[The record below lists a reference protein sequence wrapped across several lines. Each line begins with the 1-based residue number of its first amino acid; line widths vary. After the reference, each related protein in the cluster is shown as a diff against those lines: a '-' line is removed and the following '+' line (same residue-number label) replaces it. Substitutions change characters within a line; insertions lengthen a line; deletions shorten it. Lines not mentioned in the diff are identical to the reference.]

1 MTVRKIVN
9 GELRA
14 YIHWAGRWR
23 HVYILSSID
32 QTTIL
37 GETVRIINFKL
48 TKKSKDILQ
57 AEKIK
62 FQQKK
67 PASRTQKRSIGA

>member
-1 MTVRKIVN
+1 MTIRKIVN

-23 HVYILSSID
+23 HVYIHSSQD
-32 QTTIL
+32 QTTL
-37 GETVRIINFKL
+37 MGDTVRILNFTL

-57 AEKIK
+57 AEKSK

-67 PASRTQKRSIGA
+67 PTVRSQKRSDGA